1 MFYFYILTGDII
13 QYRKSKNKSYVNFSL
28 LLTVDKNNRF
38 HYSMQIVQKLCIIS
52 FKIQFLKMYNKC
64 FLGWEK
70 ICNPYTKALKIKTEI
85 KLQLKINV
93 ITYSV
98 MNDKIKINNLI
109 INVIKVLRFN
119 SRLCFLLFKYDL

>member
-52 FKIQFLKMYNKC
+52 FKIQFLKMYN
-64 FLGWEK
+64 
-70 ICNPYTKALKIKTEI
+70 
-85 KLQLKINV
+85 
-93 ITYSV
+93 
-98 MNDKIKINNLI
+98 
-109 INVIKVLRFN
+109 
-119 SRLCFLLFKYDL
+119 